1 MSRIINFVALT
12 GTVVLILS
20 VLASMRGAFPVSFR
34 LVELAAALTVLFA
47 VAANIVISARHRRNR
62 S

>member
-1 MSRIINFVALT
+1 MNRIINTLALT
-12 GTVVLILS
+12 GTVVLVLS
-20 VLASMRGAFPVSFR
+20 ILASMRGAFPVSFR

-47 VAANIVISARHRRNR
+47 VTASIVMSAKERRNR